1 MNYLQAPNGQG
12 IQLNVPGDQI
22 FLGTI
27 SVFGTLNNRVADFQS
42 GTVNPTQAQADTQAL
57 TSALNYVSQKR
68 VTLDNSITQLSAAS
82 EAITS
87 EKTQLMASQNDL
99 MQADLAAVVTQLSL
113 SRTQE
118 AALESVIAQLG
129 SGSLFDRL

>member
-1 MNYLQAPNGQG
+1 VNYLQAPTGQG

-22 FLGTI
+22 SLGTI

-42 GTVNPTQAQADTQAL
+42 GRVNPTQAQAL
-57 TSALNYVSQKR
+57 TSALNYISQKR
-68 VTLDNSITQLSAAS
+68 VTIDNSITQLSAAS

-99 MQADLAAVVTQLSL
+99 MQADLAAVATQLSL
-113 SRTQE
+113 SKTQE

>member
-1 MNYLQAPNGQG
+1 MNYLQAPTGQG
-12 IQLNVPGDQI
+12 IQLNVPGDHI
-22 FLGTI
+22 SLGTI
-27 SVFGTLNNRVADFQS
+27 SVFGTLNNRVADFQR
-42 GTVNPTQAQADTQAL
+42 GRVNPTQAQAL
-57 TSALNYVSQKR
+57 TSELNYISQKR
-68 VTLDNSITQLSAAS
+68 VTIDNSITQLSAAS

-99 MQADLAAVVTQLSL
+99 MQADLAAVATQLSL
-113 SRTQE
+113 SKTQE